1 MGACPSGRAAVQGP
15 SWAVETETLIIRE
28 TKKRVNFFIIVK
40 RLKF

>member
-1 MGACPSGRAAVQGP
+1 
-15 SWAVETETLIIRE
+15 VETETLIIRE

>member
-15 SWAVETETLIIRE
+15 SWAVETETFIIRE
-28 TKKRVNFFIIVK
+28 AKMRDKFFIVVK